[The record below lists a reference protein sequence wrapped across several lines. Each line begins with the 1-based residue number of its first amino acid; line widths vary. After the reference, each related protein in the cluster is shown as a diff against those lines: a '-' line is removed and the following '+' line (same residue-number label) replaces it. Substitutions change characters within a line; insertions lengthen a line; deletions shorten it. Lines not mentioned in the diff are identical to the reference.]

1 MHDKLVIAP
10 YVAGSSDVAKPLLG
24 FKTAITP
31 IKERKTFLYLTASC
45 LPYAYE
51 NWNQTKIKG
60 GKVCTAICL
69 FPTATLPSLRIHLG
83 VLSLYTLTVVC
94 GADMPL
100 RRKHINGSML
110 YRDRSVRHGMRAA

>member
-1 MHDKLVIAP
+1 MFRNGLAQLGMRAPQQQVHNTYERWSEYVSVQDYWEMHDKLVIAP

-31 IKERKTFLYLTASC
+31 IKERKTLLYLTASC

-60 GKVCTAICL
+60 GKVCTASC
-69 FPTATLPSLRIHLG
+69 
-83 VLSLYTLTVVC
+83 LSL
-94 GADMPL
+94 
-100 RRKHINGSML
+100 
-110 YRDRSVRHGMRAA
+110 